1 MHSQEFTNTLLFY
14 PREVALQRMP
24 LGLPAGWELRLIWET
39 SWPHKVRWIVTLHI
53 SIVSISVI
61 GFQFLLGPSSFVA
74 GAGIAEKKSL
84 GTEYQEHVLKYS
96 SMMRN
101 PLFSLERAAE
111 YLESWVNG
119 TVAPNPLL
127 DVSGL
132 LARSVLPCVVAL
144 TLHDF

>member
-1 MHSQEFTNTLLFY
+1 MASQSSMDCN
-14 PREVALQRMP
+14 VA
-24 LGLPAGWELRLIWET
+24 
-39 SWPHKVRWIVTLHI
+39 HFDC
-53 SIVSISVI
+53 SISVI